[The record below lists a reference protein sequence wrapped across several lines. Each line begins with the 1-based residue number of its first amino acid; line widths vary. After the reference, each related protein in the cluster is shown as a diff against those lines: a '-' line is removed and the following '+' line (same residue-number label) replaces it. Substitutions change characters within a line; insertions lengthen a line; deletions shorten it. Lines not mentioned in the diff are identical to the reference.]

1 MFRFVDKKCLS
12 LQIKIIIM
20 GIFMFHRPEMPKF
33 NYIPRYYNPE
43 KEELEK
49 RKAAMG
55 LDSKLSDS
63 ERLRVQMRQRW
74 GRNIDDG
81 KSLKQG
87 YSFKWLRYAI
97 IFGISAFLI
106 SVIFF
111 TPFVENFVTM
121 FLHLGGK

>member
-1 MFRFVDKKCLS
+1 
-12 LQIKIIIM
+12 M

-55 LDSKLSDS
+55 LDSDLTDS
-63 ERLRVQMRQRW
+63 EKLRVQMRAKW
-74 GRNIDDG
+74 GRTGEDG
-81 KSLKQG
+81 RAKKPRSAVG
-87 YSFKWLRYAI
+87 TLRYAI
-97 IFGISAFLI
+97 IFGAAAVLI
-106 SVIFF
+106 YFIFF
-111 TPFVENFVTM
+111 TPFVENFITM